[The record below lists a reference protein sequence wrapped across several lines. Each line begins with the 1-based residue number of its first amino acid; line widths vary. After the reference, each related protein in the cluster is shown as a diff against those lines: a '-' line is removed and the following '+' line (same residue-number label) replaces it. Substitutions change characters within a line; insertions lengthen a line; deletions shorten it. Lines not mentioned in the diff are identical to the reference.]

1 MTLVVGIIAKDGVVI
16 ASDSRMTS
24 EITSND
30 NVDKI
35 LKLGEHSAVGISG
48 DGTLGLH
55 MLKVISEDFNYDAH
69 GIVKLVEKFREKGKE
84 KFEDYF
90 SHQQDPSRR
99 PTLTFLIAGY
109 EKNTNQA
116 EIYELSSKDN
126 FVPRP
131 APIGHACIGIPYIA
145 DYLLNRFYE
154 KQITVKQAEV
164 LAAFCIMETETQSH
178 DVGGDIKIASISS
191 DKSFSTLSL
200 REIEAIKEK
209 NKIFHTGNKSK
220 FYPEEEPP
228 TQLEHITLRRKT
240 IL

>member
-1 MTLVVGIIAKDGVVI
+1 MTLVVGIIAKDGIVL

-30 NVDKI
+30 NVEKI
-35 LKLGEHSAVGISG
+35 LKLGEHGAVGVCG

-55 MLKVISEDFNYDAH
+55 MLKVISEDFNYESM

-90 SHQQDPSRR
+90 SHQQDPAKR
-99 PTLTFLIAGY
+99 PLLTFLIAGY
-109 EKNTNQA
+109 EKNTNQP

-131 APIGHACIGIPYIA
+131 APTGHACIGIPYIA

-154 KQITVKQAEV
+154 KTITVKQAEI
-164 LAAFCIMETETQSH
+164 LASFCIMETESQSH
-178 DVGGDIKIASISS
+178 DVGGDIKVASISTS
-191 DKSFSTLSL
+191 KNFSTLSTK
-200 REIEAIKEK
+200 EIDAIKEK
-209 NKIFHTGNKSK
+209 NKVFHFGNKSK
-220 FYPEEEPP
+220 FYPEEEPASGLSHKS
-228 TQLEHITLRRKT
+228 TVKFF
-240 IL
+240 